1 VSIDTK
7 IKEKKKKRILNID
20 LAVLPSHDSVMIK
33 ALLDSGATEMFM
45 DRQTAARHGFKLQK
59 LKRPLMVKNVDRTVN
74 SRGAIMYQVEY
85 NVFYKG
91 HMERMWMDV
100 CDLGKTEVI
109 LGIPWLVAYNPE
121 INWETEEVKMTR
133 CPPLCG
139 GKSQKSKK
147 KEKVKMM
154 TTEEEEKIV
163 RWAIDDKKNWRREEE
178 IEKDHRKIEEMV
190 PRKFLKWRKV
200 FGKVESKRMPTRKIW
215 DHAIDLKKMFKPR
228 KGKIYPL
235 SKNEREEV
243 QNFVEDQLRKGYIRP
258 SKSPQMLPVFFVG
271 KKDESK
277 RMVIV
282 TNFIRPY
289 LHQFFIDS
297 HGLNGYGKPLKRPF
311 DKY

>member
-59 LKRPLMVKNVDRTVN
+59 LERPLMVKNVDRTVN

-215 DHAIDLKKMFKPR
+215 DHAIDLKKTFKPR